1 MLHMDKQTFLLLVE
15 KILNGTATPE
25 EIALYN
31 QYYNHFQSIQG
42 EWNEEELGNRDEI
55 EGQLLQRIDRI
66 RRQEETPGRKA
77 LLYRMRQ
84 IGAAAAILVLLGG
97 VWWVQEHHHPRI
109 TTPAIARA
117 SDDSVRPG
125 GNRAVLTLANGKKV
139 VLDDAGKGMIAQQ
152 GNTRVVKVEDG
163 RLAYHAAKEEGA
175 VVMNTL
181 STPIGGQYQVAL
193 PDGTTVWLNSGSTL
207 RFPSSFTGGRRSVE
221 LSGEAYFEVAGS
233 PSAPF
238 TVRVGTMEVQVLGT
252 HFNIMGYAEEEAI
265 ETSLLT
271 GSVRI
276 EAGGRK
282 ALLVPGQQSKWKKDG
297 QLSVADHAD
306 MEEAVA
312 WKNGL
317 FDFEAADM
325 KTVMRQLS
333 RWYNVEVVYEGQIH
347 QHFTGKINR
356 DVDISKVLQ
365 MLGMTEKVRFQVA
378 GRKITVSPM

>member
-1 MLHMDKQTFLLLVE
+1 
-15 KILNGTATPE
+15 
-25 EIALYN
+25 
-31 QYYNHFQSIQG
+31 
-42 EWNEEELGNRDEI
+42 LGNRDEI